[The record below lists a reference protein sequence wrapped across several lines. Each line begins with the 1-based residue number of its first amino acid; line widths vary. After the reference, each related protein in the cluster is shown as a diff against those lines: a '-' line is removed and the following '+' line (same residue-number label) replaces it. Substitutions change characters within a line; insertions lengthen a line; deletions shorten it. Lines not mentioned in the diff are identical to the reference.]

1 MLFLG
6 ELACES
12 SFKLRLWIFKTLRN
26 YSLHITTANTNN
38 LESNGGYFFVMRNRL
53 GGKFVREKNLSVA
66 VGAGCQ
72 WTK

>member
-38 LESNGGYFFVMRNRL
+38 LKSNGGYFFVMRNRL
-53 GGKFVREKNLSVA
+53 GGEI
-66 VGAGCQ
+66 
-72 WTK
+72 